1 MIYPYRDTAQQQK
14 RTVYTHCNINE
25 LQKPDAQWKKPDTGA
40 CILYDVVYIKYLE
53 KADNIETESRL
64 VLAWV
69 RGLEYEMGS
78 TVNVHEGS

>member
-1 MIYPYRDTAQQQK
+1 MKET
-14 RTVYTHCNINE
+14 RTQE
-25 LQKPDAQWKKPDTGA
+25 PALP
-40 CILYDVVYIKYLE
+40 YDVVYIKYLE

-78 TVNVHEGS
+78 TVNVA

>member
-1 MIYPYRDTAQQQK
+1 M
-14 RTVYTHCNINE
+14 
-25 LQKPDAQWKKPDTGA
+25 
-40 CILYDVVYIKYLE
+40 LYDVIYIKYLE